1 MNSSGES
8 GKAVPGNKLT
18 GLWKSFFMHAAT
30 LFSFFK
36 EFHLCMRVT
45 RVHNES
51 GVVWIWLPHR
61 QNIPLNDRR
70 REIPPGHDMNV
81 YFGDYTTDCPDVNIF
96 VHVYPKIGEEG
107 RQVAHVLSS
116 GQIREASK
124 INLSLNNES
133 SEENLKLITYSG

>member
-18 GLWKSFFMHAAT
+18 GFWKSFFMIAAR

-36 EFHLCMRVT
+36 FHLCMRVT
-45 RVHNES
+45 RVHNKS
-51 GVVWIWLPHR
+51 DVVLIWLPCR